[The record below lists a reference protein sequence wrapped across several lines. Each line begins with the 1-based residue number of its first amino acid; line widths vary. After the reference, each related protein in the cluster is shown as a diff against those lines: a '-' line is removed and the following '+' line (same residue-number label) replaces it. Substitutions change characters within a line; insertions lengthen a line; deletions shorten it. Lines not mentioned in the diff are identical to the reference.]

1 MNKVKLRDVLDFGKK
16 RIPYS
21 KLKIETYVSTD
32 NLLPNKIGVSPVSS
46 LPASV
51 GNVTKYEPSNILVS
65 NIRPYLKKIY
75 YSNREGG
82 ASSDV
87 LTFVINKNYDPKFVY
102 YNLFQDSF
110 FNHMMAGSK
119 GTKMP
124 RGDKKQILEYT
135 IPNFHIETQKRIAH
149 VLSVL
154 DDKIELNNKIN
165 AELEAMAKT
174 LYDYWFVQFDFPN
187 EEGKP
192 YKSSGGKMVYNK
204 ILKREIPEGWEVRKL
219 SQIANITMGQSPSG
233 ESFNVDSN
241 GVIFFQGSTDF
252 GWRYPDNRVYTT
264 APTRF
269 AKENDILLS
278 VRAPIG
284 AMNLAMYDCCIGR
297 GLAAL
302 NSKDNYNS
310 FLIYQMNY
318 FRRKF
323 DYLNSVGTT
332 FGSLSK
338 EELQNLELVYPPENI
353 LEKFENIVAGL
364 DAKIQLN
371 TKQNLEISTLR
382 DWLLPMLM
390 NGQVKVEETY
400 NIHEVSKYD
409 IAAEPEP
416 MFNASNI

>member
-1 MNKVKLRDVLDFGKK
+1 MGNNFNSFKLGDITEIIAGGDKPKVF
-16 RIPYS
+16 S
-21 KLKIETYVSTD
+21 
-32 NLLPNKIGVSPVSS
+32 
-46 LPASV
+46 
-51 GNVTKYEPSNILVS
+51 
-65 NIRPYLKKIY
+65 
-75 YSNREGG
+75 
-82 ASSDV
+82 
-87 LTFVINKNYDPKFVY
+87 INKCENLCIPVFANAEGDNGLQGYTNIARIFKPAVTISARGSKVGFTSIRKQPFFPIVRLLTLIPKEDILDVGYLY
-102 YNLFQDSF
+102 YNLKLNRFG
-110 FNHMMAGSK
+110 GS
-119 GTKMP
+119 GSGQP
-124 RGDKKQILEYT
+124 QIT
-135 IPNFHIETQKRIAH
+135 IPQISNKIISLPDLFTQQKIAA

-154 DDKIELNNKIN
+154 DHKIELNNKIN

-219 SQIANITMGQSPSG
+219 SQIANITIGQSPSG